1 MPVPVTL
8 MTELLAVLLIP
19 IPVWAPDVFCNV
31 PPEKLTVPPRFSTA
45 TLPDAA
51 AIRSSPFIFKVP
63 RFEIAPAS
71 TVLEKVSV
79 PLLVIPVSS
88 VPAEIL
94 PPETSRVPLLVTVP
108 TVPPDTVRVPLLF
121 R

>member
-1 MPVPVTL
+1 MVPGPL
-8 MTELLAVLLIP
+8 MTEPPAVLP
-19 IPVWAPDVFCNV
+19 IPVPDWIPDAFRKV

-51 AIRSSPFIFKVP
+51 AIRSTPFIFKVP

-79 PLLVIPVSS
+79 PLLVIPVSLL
-88 VPAEIL
+88 PAEIL